1 MIPSDVRAYAQALL
15 TTLPSQLL
23 IPYLHPVFYS
33 LHNMPTEVRSSLP
46 LLYPLDTDIAS
57 LSRSAVPSRTRAS
70 SSLTLSRSPRSASN
84 DTDFSSSKTVRTFSS
99 GSVVTPSTASSRTS
113 LTCLRTPS
121 FGVGRCDSSFFSP
134 PLYLLT
140 RPLPTQRTLPVLD
153 NAFSGRVNAIIGK
166 VREAR
171 RGPYYPHLYV
181 VKEDGE
187 PALRQWAL
195 SCLIEDRIE
204 ALPSYQQWLGQ
215 LKDAVNDKSF

>member
-1 MIPSDVRAYAQALL
+1 MDRTSSSGSDATLL
-15 TTLPSQLL
+15 TG
-23 IPYLHPVFYS
+23 
-33 LHNMPTEVRSSLP
+33 
-46 LLYPLDTDIAS
+46 
-57 LSRSAVPSRTRAS
+57 
-70 SSLTLSRSPRSASN
+70 
-84 DTDFSSSKTVRTFSS
+84 SSKTSS
-99 GSVVTPSTASSRTS
+99 TWLRMQTSAAERFVYAFFLSFPSPLTIPSS
-113 LTCLRTPS
+113 L
-121 FGVGRCDSSFFSP
+121 
-134 PLYLLT
+134 
-140 RPLPTQRTLPVLD
+140 QRTLPVLD